1 MATYQALPRRFYE
14 RPTILVA
21 LDLLGCTLRHKT
33 RAGIISG
40 RIVEVEAY
48 LGQSDPASHAF
59 IGRTERTKIF
69 WQGAGIAYIYFI
81 YGMYL
86 CFNVITRS
94 AGDVGG
100 VLVRA
105 LEPMEGT
112 PLMQKNRG
120 TEEITALTSGPGKL
134 TRALAITLTDNGRDV
149 TRGDLTVVP
158 GSAPSR
164 ITVAGRVGIS
174 RAKEAPL
181 RFYQSGS
188 IYVSR
193 AATRI
198 RFAGNR
204 AEAEAFLL
212 REPLDIKA

>member
-1 MATYQALPRRFYE
+1 VATYQALPRRFYE
-14 RPTILVA
+14 RPTIPVA
-21 LDLLGCTLRHKT
+21 LDLLGCVLRHKT
-33 RAGIISG
+33 RGGIVSG

-48 LGQSDPASHAF
+48 LGQGDPASHAF

-94 AGDVGG
+94 GDDVGG

-105 LEPMEGT
+105 LQPVEGYH
-112 PLMQKNRG
+112 LCKKIAARG
-120 TEEITALTSGPGKL
+120 NHCSDQRPRQADARPGYHPGRQ
-134 TRALAITLTDNGRDV
+134 RARRDA
-149 TRGDLTVVP
+149 RRLDYCP
-158 GSAPSR
+158 RRAPSC

-181 RFYQSGS
+181 RFYQSDS
-188 IYVSR
+188 VYVSR
-193 AATRI
+193 AATEV

-204 AEAEAFLL
+204 AEAKAFL
-212 REPLDIKA
+212 RRQPLDITP